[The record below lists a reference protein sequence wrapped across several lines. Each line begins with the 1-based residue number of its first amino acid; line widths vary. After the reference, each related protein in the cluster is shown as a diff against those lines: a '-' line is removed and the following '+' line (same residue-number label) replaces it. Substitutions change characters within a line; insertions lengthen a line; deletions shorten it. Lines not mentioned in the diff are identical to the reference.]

1 MKRNIYFVIFFSDNR
16 RNNGEMSSDG
26 SEKLEKPKVVKR
38 IMSEKQKI
46 AFENA
51 SKKRLEN
58 IAIKKELKKQCDTA
72 KKISSLE
79 AQRIEL
85 QEELLKVAK
94 IEEANKPKEIIKEPA
109 PAPSDTESEEQSI
122 VVVRPKK
129 YKKKKRV
136 VVVQESES
144 DEEEVIQK
152 PKKKETKEP
161 VYDKPKFNLRFV

>member
-1 MKRNIYFVIFFSDNR
+1 
-16 RNNGEMSSDG
+16 MSSDE
-26 SEKLEKPKVVKR
+26 SEKLEKKKVVKR
-38 IMSEKQKI
+38 IMSEKQKA

-51 SKKRLEN
+51 AKKRLEN
-58 IAIKKELKKQCDTA
+58 IAIKKELKKQTDMC
-72 KKISSLE
+72 KKVSSLE

-85 QEELLKVAK
+85 QEELKKVAT
-94 IEEANKPKEIIKEPA
+94 IEAANKPPEIVKETA
-109 PAPSDTESEEQSI
+109 PVQSDTESEEQSI

-152 PKKKETKEP
+152 PKKKDQNSLPQP
-161 VYDKPKFNLRFV
+161 VYERPKLNLRFV